1 MEPIFMD
8 LNVEKVNFV
17 DGTIKAP
24 ASKSYSHRA
33 FIAAA
38 LAEGQSVL
46 RDPLYSE
53 DTLATLE
60 ACENLGALFQ
70 RYPDKCIV
78 QGTAGYIR
86 TPENVIDVKNSGTSV
101 RILSSI
107 AAIAPRANY
116 TIFTGDESLRKRPM
130 QDLIDALGNLGVDIV
145 SSQSN
150 GTPPIIV
157 KGGFDGGQTD
167 INGSVSSQF
176 ISSIIMAAPYSKNPV
191 TLNVRGTFVSKPYV
205 NMTLSVIKHFGIEF
219 EYDTTNVPEYSSYY
233 IEPQKYECAD
243 YTIEGDYSSAS
254 YMIALAA
261 MMPGKVTI
269 ENLYKDSMQGDKIIV
284 DIVRKMGAKVTQTET
299 TLTVDGDGNL
309 EAFDIDL
316 GDAPDLLPT
325 VAILM
330 ATANG
335 TSHITGVEHARFKE
349 TDRVHN
355 CAIELENVGVDVE
368 ELRDGLIIK
377 GSPTGGTVDSHM
389 DHRMVMA
396 FYILGLKIG
405 DVKIKNANCYDVS
418 FPNFL
423 EVMNDITKQ

>member
-1 MEPIFMD
+1 MD
-8 LNVEKVNFV
+8 LKVEKINKIS
-17 DGTIKAP
+17 GEIKAP

-38 LAEGQSVL
+38 LAEGQSIL

-60 ACENLGALFQ
+60 SCEQLGALFQ

-130 QDLIDALGNLGVDIV
+130 QDLIDALENLGVNIK

-157 KGGFDGGQTD
+157 KGGFEGGETD
-167 INGSVSSQF
+167 IKGDISSQF
-176 ISSIIMAAPYSKNPV
+176 ISSIIMAAPYSKKPV

-205 NMTLSVIKHFGIEF
+205 NMTLSVISKFGIDF
-219 EYDTTNVPEYSSYY
+219 EYDTTNQPEYSSYY
-233 IEPQKYECAD
+233 IEPQKYECTD

-254 YMIALAA
+254 YIIAAASMINSDI
-261 MMPGKVTI
+261 TI
-269 ENLYKDSMQGDKIIV
+269 KNLYKDSMQGDKIIV
-284 DIVRKMGAKVTQTET
+284 DIVQKMGANIT
-299 TLTVDGDGNL
+299 TKENEIHIQSNGRLK
-309 EAFDIDL
+309 AFDIDL
-316 GDAPDLLPT
+316 SNAPDLLPT
-325 VAILM
+325 VAVLM
-330 ATANG
+330 AQAEG
-335 TSHITGVEHARFKE
+335 TSKITGVEHARFKE

-355 CAIELENVGVDVE
+355 CAIELENVGVEVE
-368 ELRDGLIIK
+368 ELKDGLIIK
-377 GSPTGGTVDSHM
+377 GKATGGMVDSHL

-396 FYILGLKIG
+396 FYVLGMKIG
-405 DVKIKNANCYDVS
+405 NISIKDATCYDVS

-423 EVMNDITKQ
+423 EVMEKISE

>member
-1 MEPIFMD
+1 MD
-8 LNVEKVNFV
+8 LQVEKISRI
-17 DGTIKAP
+17 GRIIKAP

-46 RDPLYSE
+46 KDPLYSE

-60 ACENLGALFQ
+60 ACEQLGALFQ

-86 TPENVIDVKNSGTSV
+86 TPDNVIDVKNSGTSV
-101 RILSSI
+101 RILSSV

-130 QDLIDALGNLGVDIV
+130 QDLIDALKNLGVTIY

-157 KGGFDGGQTD
+157 KGGFDGGETD
-167 INGSVSSQF
+167 IKGDVSSQF
-176 ISSIIMAAPYSKNPV
+176 ISSIIMAAPYSKKPV

-205 NMTLSVIKHFGIEF
+205 NMTLSVISKFGIDF

-233 IEPQKYECAD
+233 IEPQKYEATE
-243 YTIEGDYSSAS
+243 YIIEGDYSSAS
-254 YMIALAA
+254 YMIAAAA
-261 MMPGKVTI
+261 MIPSSITI
-269 ENLYKDSMQGDKIIV
+269 KNLYSDSMQGDKVILDIIE
-284 DIVRKMGAKVTQTET
+284 KMGATVKVSDTE
-299 TLTVDGDGNL
+299 VHIESDGQL
-309 EAFDIDL
+309 KAFDINL
-316 GDAPDLLPT
+316 ENAPDLLPT
-325 VAILM
+325 VAVLM
-330 ATANG
+330 AEAEG
-335 TSHITGVEHARFKE
+335 TSVITGVEHARYKE

-355 CAIELENVGVDVE
+355 CAIELSNVGIEVE
-368 ELRDGLIIK
+368 EMKDGLIIK
-377 GSPTGGTVDSHM
+377 GNPTGGVVNSHL

-396 FYILGLKIG
+396 FYVLGLKTGNIT
-405 DVKIKNANCYDVS
+405 IKDAACYDVS

-423 EVMNDITKQ
+423 DVMNEISE

>member
-1 MEPIFMD
+1 MD
-8 LNVEKVNFV
+8 LKVEKV
-17 DGTIKAP
+17 DKITGCIKAP

-38 LAEGQSVL
+38 LAEGESVL

-60 ACENLGALFQ
+60 ACEALGALFQ

-86 TPENVIDVKNSGTSV
+86 TPDNIIDVKNSGTSV

-130 QDLIDALGNLGVDIV
+130 QDLIDALENLGVDIV

-157 KGGFDGGQTD
+157 KGGFDGGETD

-176 ISSIIMAAPYSKNPV
+176 ISSIIMAAPYSRKPV

-205 NMTLSVIKHFGIEF
+205 NMTLSVISKFGIDF

-254 YMIALAA
+254 YMIAAA
-261 MMPGKVTI
+261 SMLPSKITI
-269 ENLYKDSMQGDKIIV
+269 KNLYEDSMQGDKIII
-284 DIVRKMGAKVTQTET
+284 DIVEKMGAKVTRDESSVTIES
-299 TLTVDGDGNL
+299 DGCL
-309 EAFDIDL
+309 RAFDIDL
-316 GDAPDLLPT
+316 SNAPDLLPT
-325 VAILM
+325 VSVLM
-330 ATANG
+330 AVADG
-335 TSHITGVEHARFKE
+335 ESRITGVEHARFKE

-355 CAIELENVGVDVE
+355 CAIELENVGLDVE
-368 ELRDGLIIK
+368 ELRDGLVIK
-377 GSPTGGTVDSHM
+377 GFPRGGFVDSHM

-396 FYILGLKIG
+396 FYVLGLKIG
-405 DVKIKNANCYDVS
+405 DVKIKDASCYDVS

-423 EVMNDITKQ
+423 EVMDEITG

>member
-1 MEPIFMD
+1 MD
-8 LNVEKVNFV
+8 LKVEKV
-17 DGTIKAP
+17 DRITGCIKAP

-38 LAEGQSVL
+38 LAEGESVL

-60 ACENLGALFQ
+60 ACEALGALFQ

-86 TPENVIDVKNSGTSV
+86 TPENVVDVKNSGTSV

-130 QDLIDALGNLGVDIV
+130 QDLIDALKNLGVEIV

-176 ISSIIMAAPYSKNPV
+176 ISSIIMAAPYSRNPV

-205 NMTLSVIKHFGIEF
+205 NMTLSVISNFGIEF
-219 EYDTTNVPEYSSYY
+219 EYDTTNIPEYSSYY

-254 YMIALAA
+254 YMIAAA
-261 MMPGKVTI
+261 SMLPSKITI
-269 ENLYKDSMQGDKIIV
+269 KNLYADSMQGDKIII
-284 DIVRKMGAKVTQTET
+284 DIVERMGARVSRDESSVTIES
-299 TLTVDGDGNL
+299 DGNL
-309 EAFDIDL
+309 NAFDIDL
-316 GDAPDLLPT
+316 SNAPDLLPT
-325 VAILM
+325 VAVLM
-330 ATANG
+330 AVADG
-335 TSHITGVEHARFKE
+335 ESHITGVEHARFKE

-355 CAIELENVGVDVE
+355 CAIELENVGLNVE
-368 ELRDGLIIK
+368 ELRDGLVIRGMPK
-377 GSPTGGTVDSHM
+377 GGFVDSHM

-396 FYILGLKIG
+396 FYVLGLKIG
-405 DVKIKNANCYDVS
+405 DVKIKDASCYDVS

-423 EVMNDITKQ
+423 ELMDEITK